1 MVRCF
6 PFVVTL
12 HCSWHFVNT
21 WGAVKILMPG
31 SHTQRFKFNWS
42 GMELRLKVGCRDSLL
57 TLMCNERESPTRT
70 CGGPHRQVFQP
81 LSLVLTSLEV
91 GRRQRSSKI
100 TSHRTHKS
108 GANPSHHQS
117 YLSLF
122 GFSHNMLRTPLGHH
136 FSSQMPPSSHQLVMI
151 SGRMQTIKLGR
162 KESTFHYQ
170 SPKCLTPWSN
180 CLLSSPD
187 SHG

>member
-1 MVRCF
+1 MIRCF
-6 PFVVTL
+6 PFVVAL
-12 HCSWHFVNT
+12 NLSWHFGNT
-21 WGAVKILMPG
+21 WGAVKILRPR
-31 SHTQRFKFNWS
+31 SHTQRFKFYWS
-42 GMELRLKVGCRDSLL
+42 GMEPRAKGGCWDSQL
-57 TLMCNERESPTRT
+57 TLMCNAGESPSRT

-81 LSLVLTSLEV
+81 LSLVLTV
-91 GRRQRSSKI
+91 GRRQCNSKI

-108 GANPSHHQS
+108 GANPSHHRS
-117 YLSLF
+117 YLSLL

-151 SGRMQTIKLGR
+151 SGQMQTIKLGS

-170 SPKCLTPWSN
+170 SPKWLTPLSN
-180 CLLSSPD
+180 CLLRSPD